1 MISIS
6 WLGLA
11 RYDVLPDLFLL
22 RLPKC
27 TNSCVSR
34 AGWHGAESRFFC
46 ARPYKP
52 ASWLALPVP
61 PGSKSEPASLASLL
75 TLKFKKK
82 KKTSTSHCTSNVQ
95 SHKKVSK
102 LFKNHQP
109 PNFINE
115 VRTSSFRGS
124 GPGGLLF
131 SFCQQPSPQLP
142 DPCWFVTCL
151 LRSTGDRKR

>member
-1 MISIS
+1 MLPYSTYS
-6 WLGLA
+6 LCDFYLLVGPGA
-11 RYDVLPDLFLL
+11 YDVLPDLFLL
-22 RLPKC
+22 RLPKR

-82 KKTSTSHCTSNVQ
+82 ENVYQ
-95 SHKKVSK
+95 SLYV
-102 LFKNHQP
+102 
-109 PNFINE
+109 
-115 VRTSSFRGS
+115 
-124 GPGGLLF
+124 
-131 SFCQQPSPQLP
+131 
-142 DPCWFVTCL
+142 
-151 LRSTGDRKR
+151 